1 MRFNETKLTD
11 HYKDRIKDRIDN
23 STLVLP
29 FQLPQVKDFTE
40 GELHNL
46 LKVELDKRIKEKA
59 FQAGSQ
65 DYTKDDFV
73 CLIIAEV
80 SIIYKGKSYLPTF
93 ISDGPKGY
101 VYYAPILND
110 ALITLVTAESADP
123 STLLSRCVQHLKR
136 SKQVNVEPED
146 FTLYRLPG
154 YKIVFDL
161 DKFIQ
166 SLETPKEEKKVTAE
180 DLPYKVRTDYRK
192 DADFEHITYGKG
204 KIINSS
210 TGVKGIGDAHG
221 KLDWVDVD
229 FKKPFVS
236 QGKLTTVRR
245 IPGIF
250 TKIGLN

>member
-11 HYKDRIKDRIDN
+11 HYKERVRDRIDS
-23 STLVLP
+23 STLTLP
-29 FQLPQVKDFTE
+29 FQLPQVQNFSE

-46 LKVELDKRIKEKA
+46 IKVELDKKIKEKA

-73 CLIIAEV
+73 CLVIAEI
-80 SIIYKGKSYLPTF
+80 SIVYKGKSYLPV
-93 ISDGPKGY
+93 ISNDGPKGH

-110 ALITLVTAESADP
+110 ALITLVLAESADP
-123 STLLSRCVQHLKR
+123 SVLLSRCVQHLQR
-136 SKQVNVEPED
+136 SKQVQVTPED

-161 DKFIQ
+161 DRFIQ
-166 SLETPKEEKKVTAE
+166 SLETPKEEKKITAE
-180 DLPYKVRTDYRK
+180 ELPYKIRTDYRK
-192 DADFEHITYGKG
+192 DADFEHMTYGKG
-204 KIINSS
+204 KIVNTSN
-210 TGVKGIGDAHG
+210 GVKGVGDAHG

-245 IPGIF
+245 IPGII

>member
-1 MRFNETKLTD
+1 MKFNETKLTD
-11 HYKDRIKDRIDN
+11 HYKERIKDRIDN
-23 STLVLP
+23 STLILP
-29 FQLPQVKDFTE
+29 FQLPKVTNLTE
-40 GELHNL
+40 GELYNL
-46 LKVELDKRIKEKA
+46 IKIELDKKIKERA

-65 DYTKDDFV
+65 DYTKNDYV
-73 CLIIAEV
+73 CLVICEV
-80 SIIYKGKSYLPTF
+80 NFIYKDKNYTPT
-93 ISDGPKGY
+93 ISGDGNKGF

-110 ALITLVTAESADP
+110 ALITLVLSESSD
-123 STLLSRCVQHLKR
+123 SSVLLSRCTQHLQR
-136 SKQVNVEPED
+136 SKNIKVDPTE
-146 FTLYRLPG
+146 FALYKLPN
-154 YKIVFDL
+154 YKLVFDL

-192 DADFEHITYGKG
+192 DADFEHKIYGKG
-204 KIINSS
+204 KIVNTS